1 MTTVPTSSPAL
12 PLVLPPP
19 AQPQEQEQ
27 QPINRLST
35 TNGVPIP
42 EAQTQTIQL
51 SPEELEASQLISQL
65 NQLSQETASL
75 EAGIAEQANYVRQL
89 C

>member
-1 MTTVPTSSPAL
+1 MTTVPTSSPL

-27 QPINRLST
+27 QPIDRLST
-35 TNGVPIP
+35 TNGVLIP

-65 NQLSQETASL
+65 NQLAQETASL

-89 C
+89 